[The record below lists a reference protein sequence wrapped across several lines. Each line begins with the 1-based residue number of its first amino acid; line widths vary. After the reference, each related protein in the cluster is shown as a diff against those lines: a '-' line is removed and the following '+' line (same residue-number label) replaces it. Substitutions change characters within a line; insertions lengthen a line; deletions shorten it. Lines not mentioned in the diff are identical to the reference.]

1 MKSCDFNHWGA
12 NVEHMEYKIIF
23 IYTYGNELDN
33 FGKLRFE
40 GGYNMTDEE
49 KRELYFANSVLRVIS
64 GYDNDMYNDML
75 REWNKVQKPTRTEGG
90 HARTETLWMN
100 YEIENGQISL
110 TI

>member
-49 KRELYFANSVLRVIS
+49 KRELYFANSVLRAIDHVQTPMLV
-64 GYDNDMYNDML
+64 YDEEKQVVKKALQMYSDML
-75 REWNKVQKPTRTEGG
+75 RNTQNIIR
-90 HARTETLWMN
+90 R
-100 YEIENGQISL
+100 
-110 TI
+110 